1 MKFDIC
7 VGNPPYQGTGNPL
20 YMKITKSIYDNNMDE
35 NSVMCMINPTGLVDN
50 NSVGNKTYE
59 RNKKLYG
66 PLKLIDFYYDPK
78 IKGTFTSAEIGND
91 IGIFTYKKVKDED
104 KSIYSDWVKKIRFG
118 EDFLKNRDIIESIKN
133 VEMIGYS
140 PRFKYIPPE
149 KLDSVKDS
157 YGDGIYVI
165 MSYNRG
171 NQDKV
176 NGGVKWDWT
185 TIQNSLY
192 LKVYN
197 NLSNRGQSIMNF
209 DDSFDEAVK
218 FIKWINTDFM
228 MFFIKYYKIHMKN
241 QPVMFKRLP
250 LPPETDDFSD
260 ESLMEK
266 FGLTK
271 DQMEHIHKVMRD
283 FGWKTKT
290 NSYFVSEYKKVG
302 YRMPSIELDGTEET
316 LLKFIEELN
325 RINDGVDASSYVP
338 EEEEE
343 QEEYS
348 EIEYAEPE
356 DSSPSGSEP
365 SKPIVDY

>member
-1 MKFDIC
+1 
-7 VGNPPYQGTGNPL
+7 
-20 YMKITKSIYDNNMDE
+20 
-35 NSVMCMINPTGLVDN
+35 
-50 NSVGNKTYE
+50 
-59 RNKKLYG
+59 
-66 PLKLIDFYYDPK
+66 
-78 IKGTFTSAEIGND
+78 
-91 IGIFTYKKVKDED
+91 
-104 KSIYSDWVKKIRFG
+104 
-118 EDFLKNRDIIESIKN
+118 
-133 VEMIGYS
+133 
-140 PRFKYIPPE
+140 
-149 KLDSVKDS
+149 
-157 YGDGIYVI
+157 

-171 NQDKV
+171 HQDNV
-176 NGGVKWDWT
+176 NGGVKLDWT

-260 ESLMEK
+260 ESLMDK
-266 FGLTK
+266 FGLTE
-271 DQMEHIHKVMRD
+271 DQMKHIHKVMRD

-290 NSYFVSEYKKVG
+290 NSYFVSDYKKAG

-338 EEEEE
+338 EDEEE
-343 QEEYS
+343 EEYS

-356 DSSPSGSEP
+356 DTSPSGSEP
-365 SKPIVDY
+365 SKPIVDDEDEETQEELRRQNILDRNNEEGED

>member
-1 MKFDIC
+1 MKKHKYNTVKDIEENLGEMKFSCIL
-7 VGNPPYQGTGNPL
+7 GNPPYQGTGNPL
-20 YMKITKSIYDNNMDE
+20 YMQITKTIYDHNMNED
-35 NSVMCMINPTGLVDN
+35 SIMCMINPTGLVDN

-66 PLKLIDFYYDPK
+66 SLKLIDFYYDPK
-78 IKGTFTSAEIGND
+78 IKGTFVSAEIGND

-118 EDFLKNRDIIESIKN
+118 EDFLKNRDIIESVKAKD
-133 VEMIGYS
+133 VPMIGYS

-157 YGDGIYVI
+157 YDDGIYVI

-241 QPVMFKRLP
+241 QPVMFERLP

-260 ESLMEK
+260 ESLKEK
-266 FGLTK
+266 FGLTG

-290 NSYFVSEYKKVG
+290 NSYFVSDYNKAG

-325 RINDGVDASSYVP
+325 RINKGVDASS
-338 EEEEE
+338 
-343 QEEYS
+343 
-348 EIEYAEPE
+348 
-356 DSSPSGSEP
+356 SGSEP
-365 SKPIVDY
+365 SKPIVDD